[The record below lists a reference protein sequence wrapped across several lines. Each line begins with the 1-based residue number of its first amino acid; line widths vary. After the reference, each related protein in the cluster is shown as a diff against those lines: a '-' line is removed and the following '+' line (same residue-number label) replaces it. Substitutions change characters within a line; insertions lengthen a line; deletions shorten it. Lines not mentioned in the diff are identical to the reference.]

1 MKLAIM
7 KTVIK
12 AGGTVFGGA
21 VRDYWLH
28 DRHAF
33 DFYGVVARDGFSEGM
48 GPGHM
53 DALYKEQSFLPEYRG
68 RHVIPVDIDANIHA
82 DQLDALVKGL
92 EEQKFVVRKVFDRE
106 PCNYLPNL
114 SLAPGE
120 MRHIRYRVYP
130 FRSPSRVFHNIMES
144 MHSGFGFLFKSF
156 VSNIVD
162 TVGRVSDLLP
172 KVMLDVMVCQVPRGQ
187 KQPVPPF
194 ANLDFECNG
203 LLMRADGGIMVS
215 PYIGHMHDPIGLHL
229 KLTLILDDILNF
241 RARLTRAPVSK
252 QRLKKML
259 DKGFTVCGF
268 HNFQYIESQAG
279 EGEGEGESSESGS
292 GSGLGS
298 DSGSDS
304 ASDSGT
310 SEMREAGGGGC
321 CDKACQTENAEEPSE
336 TDALDATGNSYEG
349 HCIICHAPV
358 TGNHYKMFCCDARY
372 HARCLRDACIKGSGA
387 MLGTEKC
394 VMCRR
399 SILGLESD
407 YKVLSDIL
415 DIKSRVA
422 GQAPPGL
429 EDVD

>member
-7 KTVIK
+7 KTVVK
-12 AGGTVFGGA
+12 VGGTVFGGA

-33 DFYGVVARDGFSEGM
+33 NFYRTVARDSFSDSM

-53 DALYKEQSFLPEYRG
+53 DALYREQSFLPEYRG

-106 PCNYLPNL
+106 PCDYLPNL

-130 FRSPSRVFHNIMES
+130 FRSPSRVFYNIMDS
-144 MHSGFGFLFKSF
+144 MHSGFGFLFKAF
-156 VSNIVD
+156 VANIVD
-162 TVGRVSDLLP
+162 TVGRVSDLFP
-172 KVMLDVMVCQVPRGQ
+172 KVMLDVMVSQVPRGQ
-187 KQPVPPF
+187 KQPTPPF

-203 LLMRADGGIMVS
+203 LLMRDDGGIMVS
-215 PYIGHMHDPIGLHL
+215 PYIGRSHDPIGLHL
-229 KLTLILDDILNF
+229 KLTLILDDILNY

-252 QRLKKML
+252 QRLKKIL
-259 DKGFTVCGF
+259 DKGFIICGF
-268 HNFQYIESQAG
+268 YNFQYIESVEDSVG
-279 EGEGEGESSESGS
+279 SGS
-292 GSGLGS
+292 GSDSNSSFGS
-298 DSGSDS
+298 DSSSDD
-304 ASDSGT
+304 A
-310 SEMREAGGGGC
+310 C
-321 CDKACQTENAEEPSE
+321 NKACQTENPEEP
-336 TDALDATGNSYEG
+336 TDDRHDDNAYEG

-358 TGNHYKMFCCDARY
+358 VGNHYKMFCCDARY
-372 HARCLRDACIKGSGA
+372 HSRCLRDACTKGSGA

-399 SILGLESD
+399 TILGLEAD

-415 DIKSRVA
+415 DIKNS
-422 GQAPPGL
+422 L
-429 EDVD
+429 EEVD